1 MTTASNNGTQSREPL
16 AVVVEKVN
24 VMLTTE
30 WKMLK
35 SKKDKPV
42 NHAPYTVAIPS
53 GMTEQ
58 AWLIRLAR
66 KGATMLTTANG
77 ERVAQL
83 GHAVRMVEANG
94 KSTWPTFAPRATRTR
109 RGTVN
114 GVSVSRALGATNS
127 DLARGNAS
135 DY

>member
-1 MTTASNNGTQSREPL
+1 MTTQFRMVKP
-16 AVVVEKVN
+16 
-24 VMLTTE
+24 M
-30 WKMLK
+30 
-35 SKKDKPV
+35 KDKPV
-42 NHAPYTVAIPS
+42 NHAPVTVAIPS
-53 GMTEQ
+53 TMSET

-66 KGATMLTTANG
+66 KGATIVTLANG

-94 KSTWPTFAPRATRTR
+94 KSTWPTFAPRATRAR
-109 RGTVN
+109 RGAVN
-114 GVSVSRALGATNS
+114 GVSVSRALGASNA